1 MLLNIFAFHAEAS
14 DKKIVVSGTRDVN
27 RSQRRGLKNKEEN
40 RLLPSE
46 WTLSLLADN
55 DEGND
60 GGGGGG
66 GGGGGCMC
74 MCVEW

>member
-1 MLLNIFAFHAEAS
+1 M
-14 DKKIVVSGTRDVN
+14 N
-27 RSQRRGLKNKEEN
+27 RSQQRGLKNKED
-40 RLLPSE
+40 RLLPSG

-55 DEGND
+55 DEVND